1 MSYINFDNL
10 YKNPY
15 ESMDDMAY
23 SVFDESLKSAFHQAV
38 DKLDVSTNKEGTKFK
53 RLIQY
58 YELDR
63 ARRPIME
70 KIGELM
76 KKNEDLSREN
86 NKLESKKNE
95 LIQQVNNLNDLVDLN
110 NKDLV
115 NKILELQKVIEVLNK
130 ELDLENDKKFVLENK
145 IMNLEK
151 SINKQIDEV
160 SEREEMSIRKTQK
173 EPMENNS
180 ETKAFNIKEEQD
192 NKIESYKIQILS
204 LKNENYSLMKTIN
217 NLKNEIRI
225 YKIKLNSSKK
235 VKEGKDKN
243 NIKDDEDLTK
253 NITEEM
259 NRWKKGYYNL
269 SKLNDIYKEKLSKL
283 ENGKGM
289 EEEIKYLKEA
299 LYQKDKLL
307 MDLTLQIK
315 EYQSESDDIIL
326 GKSNKKLEKQIG
338 ILLNEVKGLRKRLL
352 NLVTFNDTI
361 NNFEEFINN
370 IEIIQKL
377 ENQIKNKEAKKA
389 CEKLKLFIDEYKINN
404 EMAFNEFL
412 VKLYS
417 I

>member
-1 MSYINFDNL
+1 
-10 YKNPY
+10 
-15 ESMDDMAY
+15 
-23 SVFDESLKSAFHQAV
+23 
-38 DKLDVSTNKEGTKFK
+38 
-53 RLIQY
+53 
-58 YELDR
+58 
-63 ARRPIME
+63 
-70 KIGELM
+70 
-76 KKNEDLSREN
+76 
-86 NKLESKKNE
+86 
-95 LIQQVNNLNDLVDLN
+95 
-110 NKDLV
+110 
-115 NKILELQKVIEVLNK
+115 
-130 ELDLENDKKFVLENK
+130 
-145 IMNLEK
+145 
-151 SINKQIDEV
+151 
-160 SEREEMSIRKTQK
+160 
-173 EPMENNS
+173 
-180 ETKAFNIKEEQD
+180 
-192 NKIESYKIQILS
+192 
-204 LKNENYSLMKTIN
+204 
-217 NLKNEIRI
+217 
-225 YKIKLNSSKK
+225 
-235 VKEGKDKN
+235 
-243 NIKDDEDLTK
+243 
-253 NITEEM
+253 M

-326 GKSNKKLEKQIG
+326 GKSNKKLEKQIE